1 MKASVFSID
10 GGQAG
15 EVELPPQF
23 GEEYRPDLI
32 RRAFLAQR
40 SLSYQPKGN
49 YILAGFNTTADYYG
63 RRHTWRQTINTGR
76 SRLPRE
82 KLPKGR
88 SGRVLRVPQAVKG
101 HRAHPPKPWTKIV
114 EKINRKEKNYAI
126 RSAIA
131 ATADAGLVKQRGH
144 VFEAR
149 LPLVADDPLESLKKV
164 KEVKAT
170 LEKIGVGPDLQR
182 ASEGRKKRSGR
193 ARLRRGGYRV
203 PKSVLI
209 VIAEDKG
216 VWQASRNIPGVD
228 VAKVDE
234 LDAEALAPGGDAGR
248 LVVWTKA
255 ALQKLAEKQLYQ

>member
-1 MKASVFSID
+1 MKASVLRID
-10 GGQAG
+10 GTRAG

-23 GEEYRPDLI
+23 SEEYRPDLI
-32 RRAFLAQR
+32 RRAFLALR

-49 YILAGFNTTADYYG
+49 YVLAGFNTTADYYG

-82 KLPKGR
+82 KIPKGR

-114 EKINRKEKNYAI
+114 EKINCKEKNYAI

-131 ATADAGLVKQRGH
+131 ASANADLVKQRGH
-144 VFEAR
+144 AFTAA
-149 LPLVADDPLESLKKV
+149 LPLVADNALESLKKV
-164 KEVKAT
+164 REVKAT
-170 LEKIGVGPDLQR
+170 LEKMGVGADLKR

-209 VIAEDKG
+209 VVGEDKG
-216 VWQASRNIPGVD
+216 IWRASRNIPGVD
-228 VAKVDE
+228 IAKVEE
-234 LDAEALAPGGDAGR
+234 LNAELLAPGGNAGR
-248 LVVWTKA
+248 LVVWTKS
-255 ALQKLAEKQLYQ
+255 ALEKLAEKQLYQ